1 MDCVIYPQ
9 TPAPPATP
17 PLPAVDLPTDSD
29 HQSTLY
35 VVAESESPSTTSLTS
50 ASVPAIL
57 STSDILPSVTM
68 DCDIDPR
75 LPAPPVTYDIT
86 LPAMPT
92 DSSDQSVVEYIISLP
107 DAVTDSPVVQCVV
120 DGIVLPNSLQ
130 QSPARPIVLPE
141 DIRPYPVAERVHSL
155 AMKRKSK
162 AKSATLITGS
172 PFKANLM
179 GNLVCKHKRQTKSK
193 DAVQQKGGPSSKLP
207 PKAQKVNTKAKNIK
221 SIGRPNSV
229 VKDNDNCG
237 NCGFQYGEP
246 NDPLIEDDWL
256 VCVHCAKW
264 CHFSC
269 GIVLRK
275 KTFACHKCV

>member
-1 MDCVIYPQ
+1 MDCVIDPQ
-9 TPAPPATP
+9 MPAPPATP

-35 VVAESESPSTTSLTS
+35 LVAESESPSMTSLTS

-57 STSDILPSVTM
+57 STSDMLPSVTM
-68 DCDIDPR
+68 DCDIDPWSSV
-75 LPAPPVTYDIT
+75 PVTYDIT
-86 LPAMPT
+86 LPDMPT
-92 DSSDQSVVEYIISLP
+92 DLSDQSVVEYVISLP
-107 DAVTDSPVVQCVV
+107 DAATASPVVQCVV
-120 DGIVLPNSLQ
+120 DGIDLPNYLQ

-141 DIRPYPVAERVHSL
+141 DIRPYPVAERVNSL
-155 AMKRKSK
+155 AVKRKSK

-172 PFKANLM
+172 PFKAHLM
-179 GNLVCKHKRQTKSK
+179 GNLVGKPKRQTKSK
-193 DAVQQKGGPSSKLP
+193 DAVRQKGGPSSKLP
-207 PKAQKVNTKAKNIK
+207 PKAQKVNTNAKNIK
-221 SIGRPNSV
+221 STGRPNCV
-229 VKDNDNCG
+229 VKENDNCG

-269 GIVLRK
+269 GTVRK
-275 KTFACHKCV
+275 KTFACHKCL